1 MSHGET
7 ADAAVKEA
15 VRARA
20 SAKKDTHN
28 HRGRFILLCAGVFV
42 ASFVAS
48 AAFKLTYNPNA
59 DLASVDWGD
68 DVGTLHADIPYGDG
82 EAQKLDIYVPAD
94 AGKPSY
100 GIVVYLH
107 SGGFT
112 TGDKSD
118 DDRMLEW
125 LCSKG
130 YVAVGINYTLAG
142 DAHPDANVYTQSVE
156 VRDAVPVAVQAAE
169 DLGYHVDR
177 MAMAGGSAGGC
188 LALLYAYRDAD
199 QAPVPVRMVFEG
211 VGPSSFYPEDWTNY
225 GFDKDA
231 VAACA
236 MFSYMS
242 GNTITP
248 DMIGTPA
255 YDDAIRDISALLWVD
270 RDTVP
275 TVMAYG
281 RYDTFQPY
289 LGSVRLD
296 AALTAAGVEHEYIV
310 FDHSGHGLQNDDDKG
325 REYLQAINEYLD
337 RYMS

>member
-1 MSHGET
+1 MSRI
-7 ADAAVKEA
+7 VKTPKA
-15 VRARA
+15 PRVN
-20 SAKKDTHN
+20 KHN
-28 HRGRFILLCAGVFV
+28 HRGRFVLLCTGVFLV
-42 ASFVAS
+42 SFVAS

-59 DLASVDWGD
+59 SLTAVNWSDA
-68 DVGTLHADIPYGDG
+68 VGTLHADIPYGDG
-82 EAQKLDIYVPAD
+82 DAQRLDIYAPAD
-94 AGKPSY
+94 TSRSSY
-100 GIVVYLH
+100 GMVVYLH
-107 SGGFT
+107 PGGFT
-112 TGDKSD
+112 SGDKAD
-118 DDRMLEW
+118 DASMLEW

-142 DAHPDANVYTQSVE
+142 DDHPDVNVYTQSQE
-156 VRDAVPVAVQAAE
+156 IKTAVPVAVQAAR
-169 DLGYHVDR
+169 DLGYKVDR
-177 MAMAGGSAGGC
+177 LAMAGGSAGGC

-231 VAACA
+231 EAACG

-242 GNTITP
+242 GSTITP

-270 RDTVP
+270 QDTVP

-281 RYDTFQPY
+281 KYDTFQPY

-296 AALTAAGVEHEYIV
+296 AALTAAGVDHKYIV

-325 REYLQAINEYLD
+325 REYLEAINEYLD